1 MDFFIKDIKG
11 MNVLVEE
18 TKNLEKP
25 SLFGMIFNP
34 TEQFER
40 IKERPLIWG
49 AMVIVT
55 ILTIIGTWLMSLGI
69 EIPEMEELPGMEVF
83 AQITMIIT
91 GLFIPIFTVLI
102 SSFIYWIVIKI
113 ARSEATFKQLFSMNT
128 YIMIISALSIIV
140 NGALMAV
147 FGGGDGESL
156 FTSLGSLIPAEGA
169 VAGLFESIEVFSIWV
184 VVLSAIGLH
193 KVAELSKGLAWG
205 ISIAFFIIGILFS
218 MIGAG
223 LSATFGV

>member
-1 MDFFIKDIKG
+1 MK
-11 MNVLVEE
+11 VLVEE

-55 ILTIIGTWLMSLGI
+55 ILTMLGFWLMSLGI
-69 EIPEMEELPGMEVF
+69 EIPELSEVEEIPGMEVF
-83 AQITMIIT
+83 AQIGMVMT
-91 GLFIPIFTVLI
+91 GLFTPILGVLI
-102 SSFIYWIVIKI
+102 SSFILWIIIKI

-128 YIMIISALSIIV
+128 YIMLISAISIIV
-140 NGALMAV
+140 NGALTAV
-147 FGGGDGESL
+147 LGGDGETM
-156 FTSLGSLIPAEGA
+156 FTSLGSLVSAEGA
-169 VAGLFESIEVFSIWV
+169 VAGLFNSLEVFTIWG

-205 ISIAFFIIGILFS
+205 ISIAFFVISILFS